1 MAAVVATCSSLP
13 GTLTPQ
19 SSQSSLDDV
28 APLQDHSLQRMCAC
42 VSTLIDGIGED
53 AEREGLRD
61 TPMVGGW
68 SLSDRPI
75 ACASILLVKGGREGS
90 TMRIRTREGIRAERG
105 WKMGGTR
112 ALGRRVVHPATT

>member
-1 MAAVVATCSSLP
+1 MLPMAAVVVESSEPP

-28 APLQDHSLQRMCAC
+28 APLQELSLQRMCAC

-61 TPMVGGW
+61 TPMVGG
-68 SLSDRPI
+68 
-75 ACASILLVKGGREGS
+75 C
-90 TMRIRTREGIRAERG
+90 
-105 WKMGGTR
+105 
-112 ALGRRVVHPATT
+112 